1 MDRTFT
7 DDQLWAAID
16 AQRLRTAQLLEGLTA
31 EQWRRPSLC
40 EGWTVRDVAAH
51 LTLQQVGP
59 VTGLLMFLKH
69 PGGVNRIIHESARDR
84 AALPTEELVAR
95 LRASVGSRRHNLGLT
110 GRETLI
116 DVLVHGQDIAIP
128 LGLELEMPPQ
138 AAAEAATR
146 VWASRGTGRAKVFR
160 EIALSGFRL
169 VAEDVD
175 WAVGEGLEI
184 RGPISALLLL
194 LTGRPAALPRLTGP
208 GSAALRRHLATAS

>member
-1 MDRTFT
+1 MARTLN

-16 AQRLRTAQLLEGLTA
+16 AQRLRTAQLLDELSD
-31 EQWRRPSLC
+31 EQWRHPSLC

-59 VTGLLMFLKH
+59 GAAVLMLLKH
-69 PGGVNRIIHESARDR
+69 PGGVNRLIREAARDR
-84 AALPTEELVAR
+84 AALPTEELIAR

-110 GRETLI
+110 GREILI
-116 DVLVHGQDIAIP
+116 DILVHSQDIAVP
-128 LGLELEMPPQ
+128 LGLPLEIPPE

-146 VWASRGTGRAKVFR
+146 MWSSGGMKARVFR
-160 EIALSGFRL
+160 DIPLGRFRL
-169 VAEDVD
+169 VADDID
-175 WAVGEGLEI
+175 WAVGAGPEI

-208 GSAALRRHLATAS
+208 GADTLRRQLATIP